1 MTVTKTMIENL
12 IDKLNAAE
20 NTRPNSTVEETI
32 ANIDAVCAPDFQ
44 GRLNNQPFHD
54 RETERQGERML
65 FSMIPD
71 YHRTIGRKVIDPP
84 YVAFEWIITG
94 TLNGEPIESVGC
106 SVGECSEDGLLKE
119 GTVYCDTAQVP
130 GLSG

>member
-1 MTVTKTMIENL
+1 MTVTKAMIENL

-20 NTRPNSTVEETI
+20 NNRPNSTVEETI
-32 ANIDAVCAPDFQ
+32 ASIDAVCAPDFQ

-65 FSMIPD
+65 FTMIPD
-71 YHRTIGRKVIDPP
+71 YHRTIAMKVIDPP
-84 YVAFEWIITG
+84 YAAFEWIITG
-94 TLNGEPIESVGC
+94 TVNGESFESVGC
-106 SVGECSEDGLLKE
+106 SIGECSEDGLLKK
-119 GTVYCDTAQVP
+119 GTVYCDMAQVP